1 MATRKTQK
9 RATAKAAMKKTAAK
23 RTAGR
28 KVVKLAAGGKAKR
41 AAVRRDDLP
50 KPSTKPWG
58 KAGNALDGVRIL
70 DFTPVQSGPTCT
82 PLLAYMG
89 ADGLKIQRPRGG
101 AIPRGQLRYA
111 TSAANLH

>member
-41 AAVRRDDLP
+41 CAPRRP
-50 KPSTKPWG
+50 PQ
-58 KAGNALDGVRIL
+58 ALDQAVG
-70 DFTPVQSGPTCT
+70 QS
-82 PLLAYMG
+82 
-89 ADGLKIQRPRGG
+89 R
-101 AIPRGQLRYA
+101 
-111 TSAANLH
+111 

>member
-41 AAVRRDDLP
+41 AAVRRDHLP
-50 KPSTKPWG
+50 KPSTQPWG
-58 KAGNALDGVRIL
+58 EAGNALDRVRIL
-70 DFTPVQSGPTCT
+70 DFTHVQSRPNCT
-82 PLLAYMG
+82 QLLAYIG
-89 ADGLKIQRPRGG
+89 ADLIQIQRAG
-101 AIPRGQLRYA
+101 
-111 TSAANLH
+111 